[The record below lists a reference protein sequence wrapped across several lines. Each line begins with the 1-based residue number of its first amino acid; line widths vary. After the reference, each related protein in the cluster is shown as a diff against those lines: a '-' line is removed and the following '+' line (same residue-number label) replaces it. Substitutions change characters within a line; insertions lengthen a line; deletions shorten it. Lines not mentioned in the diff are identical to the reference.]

1 MMQAGKLQQRI
12 ELQRLT
18 ETVNPSGAVMQTWA
32 TYASGKAEL
41 RQAGLS
47 EFLTSYGE
55 GTTDTAVF
63 LLRWVPG
70 VSVSDRI
77 VHGGKVWNIV
87 ALAEIGR
94 RRGIEL
100 RAVAA

>member
-12 ELQRLT
+12 ELQRMT
-18 ETVNPSGAVMQTWA
+18 ETVNPSGSVVQTWA

-55 GTTDTAVF
+55 GTSNTAVF

-70 VSVSDRI
+70 VAASDRI
-77 VHGGKVWNIV
+77 IHGGKVWNIV

-94 RRGIEL
+94 RRGLEL